1 VIRNG
6 AVTAFYLYD
15 IADEIDL
22 AAVPRLLQ
30 AVPER
35 VRLEP
40 KPYTPAYLQYRTL
53 PLVIDA
59 EAVDLPSVKGCRA
72 RIKVFDYGVMSVA
85 FSRPFAGSWIE
96 IAGSGRELGRLDA
109 QAAEMCRMLAQRLK
123 PSMIRSRPPDLN
135 EDYVVFAI
143 TELDRPMT
151 ADELIARDGEAIA
164 GALRDEGAPLSPQER
179 DEVLRHR
186 ISYLADDLVI
196 PTWSTAL
203 VYDTDG
209 GVQAALEI
217 FEFANSQL
225 LQFRYYD
232 ALLESEL
239 ERIYDSLERPRWP
252 RWLGGQRLMRE
263 AYEVHA
269 LFIEVNELTDKT
281 ENAIKM
287 VGDVYAARLYALV
300 AARLGLE
307 RWKSNVEE
315 KLRTLDDVYRF
326 AVEQT
331 QMSRANV
338 LELTIVIILVLE
350 LVLVLLGIMK

>member
-1 VIRNG
+1 
-6 AVTAFYLYD
+6 
-15 IADEIDL
+15 
-22 AAVPRLLQ
+22 
-30 AVPER
+30 
-35 VRLEP
+35 
-40 KPYTPAYLQYRTL
+40 
-53 PLVIDA
+53 
-59 EAVDLPSVKGCRA
+59 
-72 RIKVFDYGVMSVA
+72 
-85 FSRPFAGSWIE
+85 
-96 IAGSGRELGRLDA
+96 
-109 QAAEMCRMLAQRLK
+109 MLAQRLK